1 MHTFCLC
8 SASATPYAAAKKA
21 HKHAEDRAASQP
33 CSGAVC
39 ACVGMYDFARVCLA
53 RGTLTNPSASPVGWS
68 MGPWGRGDLRGAGRW
83 AREETFGRR
92 ATRLR
97 ASAAQAMGLPLIGAR
112 LDTVHSGTANVRTV
126 GIDTGRQ
133 KNERKNMAH
142 WVGSAYRSSSLGLA
156 LRFLHRLHGGACDR
170 QEVSAQASEQPHT
183 SSNGRRGLDDGPIG
197 GGTPG
202 VPRRAGGF
210 IGPGVSLLDL
220 CSATKRTACTPLAG
234 CTAWARGV
242 CVASTRTRPHGVLWV
257 TDRPMV
263 PVHAYTYM
271 HTHVHC
277 MCVRKCAIG
286 SAGRAIL
293 SHAPFELGFH
303 DCLCCLCQS
312 KILLPYVRRQTDRQ
326 GRQDTRDG
334 QRPALLAQ
342 VLDAGRFPWRRRV
355 QVPHR
360 PHRALAR
367 GPAPA

>member
-1 MHTFCLC
+1 MCQAPRRRC
-8 SASATPYAAAKKA
+8 
-21 HKHAEDRAASQP
+21 
-33 CSGAVC
+33 
-39 ACVGMYDFARVCLA
+39 
-53 RGTLTNPSASPVGWS
+53 
-68 MGPWGRGDLRGAGRW
+68 AGR
-83 AREETFGRR
+83 ASCNPQEVRRRE
-92 ATRLR
+92 
-97 ASAAQAMGLPLIGAR
+97 SSP
-112 LDTVHSGTANVRTV
+112 
-126 GIDTGRQ
+126 
-133 KNERKNMAH
+133 
-142 WVGSAYRSSSLGLA
+142 RSSPTQV
-156 LRFLHRLHGGACDR
+156 RED
-170 QEVSAQASEQPHT
+170 
-183 SSNGRRGLDDGPIG
+183 GRRGLDDGPIG
-197 GGTPG
+197 CGAPG
-202 VPRRAGGF
+202 VPCRAGVCA
-210 IGPGVSLLDL
+210 PGVSLLDP
-220 CSATKRTACTPLAG
+220 CSATKRTACTPLSG

-242 CVASTRTRPHGVLWV
+242 CVASTRTRPHGVLCV
-257 TDRPMV
+257 TDRRMV

-303 DCLCCLCQS
+303 DCLCQS
-312 KILLPYVRRQTDRQ
+312 KILLPYVRRQTDRR